1 MMLKSIPPALTPD
14 LLWTLAAMGHGD
26 RIAIVDRNYPAHA
39 LHTRV
44 HPLPGLDTVQAASA
58 ITALMPIDDFIKPA
72 AFCMLPDGKPDDEFD
87 VHKLFRSAIEIAENK
102 SVPLAGLERREFYT
116 EAKRAFAVVATTD
129 SRPFSCFLLTKGVV
143 YESETAYHPDES

>member
-1 MMLKSIPPALTPD
+1 MMLKSISPALTPD

-44 HPLPGLDTVQAASA
+44 HPLPGLDTVQAASV
-58 ITALMPIDDFIKPA
+58 ITSLMPIDDFIKPA
-72 AFCMLPDGKPDDEFD
+72 AFWMSPDGKPDEEFD
-87 VHKLFRSAIEIAENK
+87 VHTQFRNAVEIAEGR
-102 SVPLAGLERREFYT
+102 SISFAGLERSEFYT
-116 EAKRAFAVVATTD
+116 QAKRAFAVVATTD

>member
-1 MMLKSIPPALTPD
+1 MLKSIPAALTPD

-26 RIAIVDRNYPAHA
+26 RIAIVDRNYPAYA

-44 HPLPGLDTVQAASA
+44 HPLPGLDTVQAASI
-58 ITALMPIDDFIKPA
+58 ITSIMPIDDFNKPA
-72 AFCMLPDGKPDDEFD
+72 AFWMLPDGKPGEDFD
-87 VHKLFRSAIEIAENK
+87 VHQLFRTAVEIAENR
-102 SVPLAGLERREFYT
+102 SIPFAGLERREFYT
-116 EAKRAFAVVATTD
+116 EARRAFAVVATTD